1 MAVKDGS
8 GLRPAAHNCFSFF
21 FFFSFFFCFLLAC
34 SLLVQLDCCLL
45 SLCLN
50 LLNIFALAS
59 ALWHL
64 LHVRLAACYCFSDAL
79 PVLSAGVGGFSVSIE
94 IHPELVHAD
103 NQLMYRRQAQTRDHM
118 LAEGYFFWR
127 PIQTWESQV
136 WKGFRLEN
144 LKSHIV
150 TSKDSQRCKL
160 ICAIAGWKTR
170 ATLAPSL
177 KIR

>member
-8 GLRPAAHNCFSFF
+8 GLRPAAHNCFS
-21 FFFSFFFCFLLAC
+21 FFSFFFCFLLAC

-50 LLNIFALAS
+50 LLSIFALAS

-118 LAEGYFFWR
+118 LAEGYFFEDR
-127 PIQTWESQV
+127 
-136 WKGFRLEN
+136 FRLEN
-144 LKSHIV
+144 LKSEKG
-150 TSKDSQRCKL
+150 SD
-160 ICAIAGWKTR
+160 
-170 ATLAPSL
+170 L
-177 KIR
+177 KISSLT